1 MYLLEPH
8 FCMVKILSMKYR
20 LFFAFLFVTVAAM
33 AQHNHVPNNEGSKVK
48 FQIKNFG
55 ITVTGYLSNLKGG
68 ITIVAGNVPQAIEV
82 TCDVKTIDTDNERRD
97 NHLREEEYFGADKFP
112 QIRIKSKRIQPTNTP
127 GNYYLFAYLTIKDV
141 TREIQFPFTVA
152 LKDGGKLFTGE
163 FTINRLDY
171 HVGGESRVMGDNVK
185 VLLSVMAK

>member
-1 MYLLEPH
+1 MI
-8 FCMVKILSMKYR
+8 FSAAA
-20 LFFAFLFVTVAAM
+20 FA
-33 AQHNHVPNNEGSKVK
+33 QRNHIPVNEASKVK

-55 ITVTGYLSNLKGG
+55 ITVTGYLSSLKGA
-68 ITIVAGNVPQAIEV
+68 ISLDANNVPQAFDV
-82 TCDVKTIDTDNERRD
+82 TCDVKSIDTDNERRD
-97 NHLREEEYFGADKFP
+97 NHLRSEDYFESDKFP
-112 QIRIKSKRIQPTNTP
+112 VIRIKSKRIQPTNTP

-141 TREIQFPFTVA
+141 TQEIQFPFSVA

-171 HVGGESRVMGDNVK
+171 HVGGESNVMGDNVK

>member
-1 MYLLEPH
+1 
-8 FCMVKILSMKYR
+8 MKYS
-20 LFFAFLFVTVAAM
+20 LVFAFLFISACAL
-33 AQHNHVPNNEGSKVK
+33 AQHNHVPSNEASKVK

-55 ITVTGYLSNLKGG
+55 ITVTGYLSSLNGV
-68 ITIVAGNVPQAIEV
+68 ITMDAGNVPQAIEV
-82 TCDVKTIDTDNERRD
+82 TCGVKTINTDNERRD
-97 NHLREEEYFGADKFP
+97 NHLREDEYFGADKFP
-112 QIRIKSKRIQPTNTP
+112 LIRIKSKRIQPTNTP

-141 TREIQFPFTVA
+141 TREIQFPFSVA

-171 HVGGESRVMGDNVK
+171 HVGGESKVMGDNVK